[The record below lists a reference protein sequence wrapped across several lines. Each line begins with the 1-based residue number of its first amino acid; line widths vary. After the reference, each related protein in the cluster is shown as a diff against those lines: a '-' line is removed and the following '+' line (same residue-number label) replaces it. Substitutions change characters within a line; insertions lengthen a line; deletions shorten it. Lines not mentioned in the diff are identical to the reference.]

1 MPSCCQ
7 NCHLG
12 YQNSRKILYKQ
23 MQHGFEMLNID
34 FVFCQCHPK
43 SQNWHFYDLRS
54 QIFSICLPF
63 FFLTKDAEQ
72 FRNQTVTTKK
82 GKRLHV
88 TLEIPLICYSLELSK
103 LYSLRSP
110 SSAIYN
116 GYRFLLQP
124 CPSPILPLDWD
135 LALQKLEVCQ

>member
-12 YQNSRKILYKQ
+12 YQNSRKILYNQ

-54 QIFSICLPF
+54 QTFSISLPF
-63 FFLTKDAEQ
+63 FFSLRMQSNSEIKLLPQ
-72 FRNQTVTTKK
+72 KK

-103 LYSLRSP
+103 LYSLRSL

-116 GYRFLLQP
+116 GYQFLLQP